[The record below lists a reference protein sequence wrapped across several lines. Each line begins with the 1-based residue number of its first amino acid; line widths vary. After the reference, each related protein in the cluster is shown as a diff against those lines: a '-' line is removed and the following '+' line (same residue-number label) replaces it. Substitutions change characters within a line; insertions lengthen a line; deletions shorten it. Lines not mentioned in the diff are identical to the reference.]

1 MSSSPSVHLGHGK
14 DSWIGKR
21 GPLAVARRFAMSV
34 PGQILVNT
42 AAFTLPEE
50 LRIGSSWKLLD
61 VGCGRASLVRVLAD
75 RVSLLHAPIGMDA
88 SSGRLALARRDMAVE
103 GGPLVSLAR
112 GAATALPFA
121 DETFDLLLSAHG
133 FKELTDDELR
143 GCLSEASRV
152 LKRGALFLA
161 WEFAPTASPVL
172 DRWNRWVLTREASL
186 IRLRSYSELRA
197 LAYECGFDWVER
209 AHLRPFLLPPIPR
222 VSLIMSKAPKGWSRT
237 VIDGRVVLQRADEE
251 R

>member
-1 MSSSPSVHLGHGK
+1 MS
-14 DSWIGKR
+14 KR

-50 LRIGSSWKLLD
+50 LRIGASWKLLD
-61 VGCGRASLVRVLAD
+61 VACGRASMVRVLAD
-75 RVSLLHAPIGMDA
+75 RVNLLNAPVGMDA
-88 SSGRLALARRDMAVE
+88 SSGTLALAQRDMAVE
-103 GGPLVSLAR
+103 GGPLVSLAQ

-133 FKELTDDELR
+133 FRELTDDELR

-172 DRWNRWVLTREASL
+172 DRWNRWVLTRETPL
-186 IRLRSYSELRA
+186 VRLRGYPELRS

-222 VSLIMSKAPKGWSRT
+222 VSLIMSKAPLGWRRT
-237 VIDGRVVLQRADEE
+237 VIDGRVVLQREDAGG
-251 R
+251 

>member
-1 MSSSPSVHLGHGK
+1 MSSSPSLHFGHGK
-14 DSWIGKR
+14 DSSISKR

-88 SSGRLALARRDMAVE
+88 SSGRLALARRDIAVE
-103 GGPLVSLAR
+103 GGPLVSLAQ

-172 DRWNRWVLTREASL
+172 DRWNRWVLTREAPL
-186 IRLRSYSELRA
+186 VRLRSYPELRA
-197 LAYECGFDWVER
+197 MAYECGFDWVEPAR
-209 AHLRPFLLPPIPR
+209 LRPFLLPPIPR
-222 VSLIMSKAPKGWSRT
+222 VSLIMSKAPKGWNRT
-237 VIDGRVVLQRADEE
+237 VIDGRVVLQREEEE